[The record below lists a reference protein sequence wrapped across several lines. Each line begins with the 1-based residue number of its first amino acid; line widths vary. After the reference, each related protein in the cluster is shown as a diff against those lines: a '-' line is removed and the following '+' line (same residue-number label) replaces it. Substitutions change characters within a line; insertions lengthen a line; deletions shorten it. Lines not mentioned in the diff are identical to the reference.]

1 MKVVTNSGPLIALG
15 KLGLLD
21 VLFHLYGS
29 VRIPTAVYIE
39 VGVRGSER
47 NYPDAL
53 LTRIAVQRGQL
64 RVSRISDVDVPPDI
78 ASLPLNTGE
87 KQAIY
92 LALHDSADLVLLD
105 DLKAREEAQARG
117 LTIKGTLGV
126 LVQAHQQGALQLD
139 ETQAI
144 IETIRDRNDIWIAPG
159 LCQRVLEKLE
169 TRRTEES

>member
-1 MKVVTNSGPLIALG
+1 MTVVTNSGPLIALG

-64 RVSRISDVDVPPDI
+64 RVSRVNDADVPLDI
-78 ASLPLNTGE
+78 TSLPLNTGE

-92 LALHDSADLVLLD
+92 LALRDTADLVLLD
-105 DLKAREEAQARG
+105 DLKAREEAQALG

-126 LVQAHQQGALQLD
+126 LVQAQQQGALPLD

-159 LCQRVLEKLE
+159 LCQRVLDKLE